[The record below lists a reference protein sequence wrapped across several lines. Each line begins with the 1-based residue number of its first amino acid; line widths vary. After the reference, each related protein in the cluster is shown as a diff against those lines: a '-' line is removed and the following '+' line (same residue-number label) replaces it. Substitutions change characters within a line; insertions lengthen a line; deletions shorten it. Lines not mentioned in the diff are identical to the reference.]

1 MVERNR
7 MTAMKQRMKNEM
19 LAGKKSSMMLQ
30 TVLVSLLLTCMSI
43 FAQAQPFAKEIAAF
57 QQQDSTAFPAKH
69 QILLIGS
76 SSFTLWK
83 DVQQYFPGYPILN
96 RAFGGSTLADV
107 WRYREQII
115 APYQPRQIIV
125 YCGENDFAASDTITV
140 NTVVNRFTQLFTY
153 IRSVYP
159 KVPVAYVSMKP
170 SPSRRHLLTKYK
182 AANAAIQQWL
192 AAKKRTAFIDVYQ
205 PMVQPNGEPLPHIFL
220 KDSLHMNAQGYAI
233 WQRYMKPVLRKK

>member
-1 MVERNR
+1 

-19 LAGKKSSMMLQ
+19 LAGKKIPTALQ
-30 TVLVSLLLTCMSI
+30 AVCVTLLLTCMSI
-43 FAQAQPFAKEIAAF
+43 FAQAQPFAKEVAAF
-57 QQQDSTAFPAKH
+57 QQQDSLAFPAKQ

-83 DVQQYFPGYPILN
+83 DVQQYFPEYPILN

-107 WRYREQII
+107 WRYRQQII

-125 YCGENDFAASDTITV
+125 YCGENDFAASDTVTV
-140 NTVVNRFTQLFTY
+140 STVVNRFTQLFAY

-170 SPSRRHLLTKYK
+170 SPSRRHLLAKYQ
-182 AANAAIQQWL
+182 AANTAIQQWL
-192 AAKKRTAFIDVYQ
+192 ATQKRTAFIDVYQ
-205 PMVQPNGEPLPHIFL
+205 PMIQSNGEPLPHIFL

-233 WQRYMKPVLRKK
+233 WQQYMKPVLRKK

>member
-1 MVERNR
+1 
-7 MTAMKQRMKNEM
+7 M
-19 LAGKKSSMMLQ
+19 LAGKLKRMQWRTIAAMM
-30 TVLVSLLLTCMSI
+30 LLTCISAI
-43 FAQAQPFAKEIAAF
+43 THAQPFAKEVAAF
-57 QQQDSTAFPAKH
+57 QKQDSLAFPAKN

-83 DVQQYFPGYPILN
+83 DVQQYFPEYPILN

-125 YCGENDFAASDTITV
+125 YCGENDFASSDTITV

-170 SPSRRHLLTKYK
+170 SPSRRHLLAKYQ
-182 AANAAIQQWL
+182 AANKAIQQWL
-192 AAKKRTAFIDVYQ
+192 ATQKRTAFIDVYQ
-205 PMVQPNGEPLPHIFL
+205 PMIQSNGEPLPHIFL

-233 WQRYMKPVLRKK
+233 WQQYMKPVLRKK

>member
-1 MVERNR
+1 
-7 MTAMKQRMKNEM
+7 M
-19 LAGKKSSMMLQ
+19 LARKNRWIARRTVVATMLFI
-30 TVLVSLLLTCMSI
+30 CMSMLT
-43 FAQAQPFAKEIAAF
+43 QAQPFAKEIAAF
-57 QQQDSTAFPAKH
+57 QKQDSTAFPAKH

-76 SSFTLWK
+76 SSFTMWK

-115 APYQPRQIIV
+115 APYRPRQIIV
-125 YCGENDFAASDTITV
+125 YCGENDFAASDTISV

-159 KVPVAYVSMKP
+159 QVPVAYVSMKP
-170 SPSRRHLLTKYK
+170 SPSRRHLLAKYQT
-182 AANAAIQQWL
+182 ANTAIQQWL
-192 AAKKRTAFIDVYQ
+192 ATKKRTAFIDVYQ
-205 PMVQPNGEPLPHIFL
+205 PMIQPNGEPLPHIFL

-233 WQRYMKPVLRKK
+233 WQQYMKPVLRKK

>member
-1 MVERNR
+1 
-7 MTAMKQRMKNEM
+7 M
-19 LAGKKSSMMLQ
+19 LAGKLKRMQWRTIAAMM
-30 TVLVSLLLTCMSI
+30 LLTCISA
-43 FAQAQPFAKEIAAF
+43 FTHAQPFAKEVAAF
-57 QQQDSTAFPAKH
+57 QQQDSLAFPAKH

-83 DVQQYFPGYPILN
+83 DVQQYFPEYPILN

-107 WRYREQII
+107 WRYRQQII

-125 YCGENDFAASDTITV
+125 YCGENDFAASDTVTV
-140 NTVVNRFTQLFTY
+140 TTVVNRFTQLFAY

-170 SPSRRHLLTKYK
+170 SPSRRHLLAKYQ
-182 AANAAIQQWL
+182 AANTAIQQWL
-192 AAKKRTAFIDVYQ
+192 ATQKLTAFIDVYQ
-205 PMVQPNGEPLPHIFL
+205 PMIQSNGEPLPHIFL

-233 WQRYMKPVLRKK
+233 WQQYMKPVLRKK

>member
-1 MVERNR
+1 

-19 LAGKKSSMMLQ
+19 LAGKKTPTALQ
-30 TVLVSLLLTCMSI
+30 AVCVTLLLTCMSI
-43 FAQAQPFAKEIAAF
+43 LAQAQPFAKEVAAF
-57 QQQDSTAFPAKH
+57 QQQDSLAFPAKQ

-83 DVQQYFPGYPILN
+83 DVQQYFPEYPILN

-107 WRYREQII
+107 WRYRQQII

-125 YCGENDFAASDTITV
+125 YCGENDFAASDTVTV
-140 NTVVNRFTQLFTY
+140 TTVVNRFTQLFAY

-170 SPSRRHLLTKYK
+170 SPSRRHLLAKYQ
-182 AANAAIQQWL
+182 AANTAIQQWL
-192 AAKKRTAFIDVYQ
+192 ATQKRTAFIDVYQ
-205 PMVQPNGEPLPHIFL
+205 PMIQSNGEPLSYIFL
-220 KDSLHMNAQGYAI
+220 KDSLHMYAQAYAI
-233 WQRYMKPVLRKK
+233 WQQYMKPVLRKK